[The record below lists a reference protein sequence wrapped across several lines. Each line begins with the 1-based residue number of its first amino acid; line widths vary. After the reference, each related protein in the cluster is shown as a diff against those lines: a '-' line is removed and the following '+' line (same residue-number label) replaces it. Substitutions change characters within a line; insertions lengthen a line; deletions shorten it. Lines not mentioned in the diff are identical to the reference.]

1 LRVYSIPSRYPTAP
15 QTTPRVMKPTIG
27 LIKNVPI
34 PVNSINEAINVLA
47 MVDLEV
53 TFDQTADKILKNS
66 EPKETSGTTDRH
78 NLARRLIYI

>member
-1 LRVYSIPSRYPTAP
+1 
-15 QTTPRVMKPTIG
+15 
-27 LIKNVPI
+27 
-34 PVNSINEAINVLA
+34 

-53 TFDQTADKILKNS
+53 IFDQTADKILKNS